1 MFWRDGKS
9 WRFSGRLLRKGE
21 TGELASFCDHSGLL
35 REQVAYYEARAN
47 EYDEW
52 FFRKGRYDRGPE
64 VNQRW
69 FEEVQQ
75 VRQALDAFKP
85 SGRVLEL
92 ACGTGLW
99 TEQLLRHATHI
110 TAVDAASEMLAINQA
125 RVQSSKVR
133 YAQADLFEWRTTE
146 RYDLVFFG
154 FWLSHVPLKRFAAFW
169 ALVDSALE
177 PSGRVFFVDSRYD
190 STSTAKDHHLE
201 GAQSTT
207 ATRRLN
213 DGREFR
219 VVKMFYEAAR
229 LTSALAGLGW
239 DFSISETASYFI
251 HGHGGRR
258 VE

>member
-1 MFWRDGKS
+1 
-9 WRFSGRLLRKGE
+9 
-21 TGELASFCDHSGLL
+21 LASFCDHGGLL

-52 FFRKGRYDRGPE
+52 FFRKGRYDRGLE
-64 VNQRW
+64 VNQQW
-69 FEEVQQ
+69 FREVEE

-110 TAVDAASEMLAINQA
+110 TAVDAASEMLSINQA

-133 YAQADLFEWRTTE
+133 YVQADLFEWRPPE
-146 RYDLVFFG
+146 RFDIVFFG
-154 FWLSHVPLKRFAAFW
+154 FWLSHVPRERFAAFW

-213 DGREFR
+213 DGRQFQI
-219 VVKMFYEAAR
+219 VKVFYDSAR
-229 LTSALAGLGW
+229 LTVGLAGLGW
-239 DFSISETASYFI
+239 DFSISETAHYLI